1 MFTLPSVWNLVI
13 SSLVF
18 IVAAR
23 YCQRYLEVQGLPC
36 SMTRGLL
43 VFIFASFVSWGSGEL
58 VDWTEEKIAGPQPV
72 VQAPDELS
80 QLLKILGQTQA
91 LTPELNKPDSN

>member
-1 MFTLPSVWNLVI
+1 MFTLPSVWNLVV
-13 SSLVF
+13 SSIVF

-23 YCQRYLEVQGLPC
+23 YSQRYLEAQGLP
-36 SMTRGLL
+36 SSITRGLL
-43 VFIFASFVSWGSGEL
+43 VFIFASFVSWGSGEM

-80 QLLKILGQTQA
+80 QLLKSLGQA
-91 LTPELNKPDSN
+91 

>member
-1 MFTLPSVWNLVI
+1 MFTMPSVWNLVI

-43 VFIFASFVSWGSGEL
+43 VFIFASFISWGSGEL

-91 LTPELNKPDSN
+91 LTTELNKPDSN

>member
-1 MFTLPSVWNLVI
+1 MFTFPSVWNLVI
-13 SSLVF
+13 SSVVF

-23 YCQRYLEVQGLPC
+23 YCQRYLETQGLP
-36 SMTRGLL
+36 SGATRGLL
-43 VFIFASFVSWGSGEL
+43 VFIFASLVSWGSGEM

-80 QLLKILGQTQA
+80 QLLKSLGQTQA
-91 LTPELNKPDSN
+91 LTSVLNKPDSN